1 MWTTEDTIMVAYQH
15 TSRTPAPPEVVWRL
29 YSDVASWPR
38 WNAAVARMRLD
49 GPFAAGTTGELT
61 PPGADPLPFRIVA
74 ASENEGYT
82 SETDIAETVTLRT
95 TSRLTAL
102 PEGGTEVSHHVELV
116 GPAAEFF
123 GQSFGPT
130 LSAGV
135 PRTAEAVAARAA
147 AVEESL
153 L

>member
-1 MWTTEDTIMVAYQH
+1 MWSYQH
-15 TSRTPAPPEVVWRL
+15 TSDTPAAPEVVWRL
-29 YSDVASWPR
+29 YSDVSTWPT
-38 WNAAVARMRLD
+38 WNTAVAKVDLR

-61 PPGADPLPFRIVA
+61 PPGAAPLPFRIVA
-74 ASENEGYT
+74 AEENEGYT

-95 TSRLTAL
+95 TSRISPL
-102 PEGGTEVSHHVELV
+102 PEGGTRISHQAELV

-130 LSAGV
+130 LAAGV
-135 PRTAEAVAARAA
+135 PRTTEAVARHAA
-147 AVEESL
+147 EVEESL